1 MDYAVLAKKIL
12 EKVGGKE
19 NVNSVVHCMTR
30 LRFDL
35 KDNSLVDDE
44 GLKKVRGIVGTIQKP
59 EQYQVIIGN
68 EVGYVYKELCKE
80 GNFKAVSTEKSGVKN
95 KKKMNVVSML
105 MDIISSVMAPVIPA
119 IIGAAMIKV
128 LLTILTMSGLLDST
142 SQTYAVLSVIGDG
155 AFFFMPVLIAM
166 SAANK
171 FGTNAYYAA
180 SMALVILHPS
190 FIQMLNTVKETGE
203 KLYFVGLP
211 ITPANYAYSVIPII
225 LGVWSLSYVERFVD
239 KITPAITKNF
249 LKPMLVMVIALPIT
263 MIVLGPL
270 GAILGDM
277 LSLIIYKI
285 YDVFGF
291 FAVGMIGGL
300 YPFFVMAGMHH
311 AFTPIKLG
319 P

>member
-12 EKVGGKE
+12 EKIGGKE

-80 GNFKAVSTEKSGVKN
+80 GNFKAVSSEKSGVKN
-95 KKKMNVVSML
+95 KKKMNIVSML

-128 LLTILTMSGLLDST
+128 LLTILTMSSLLDSA
-142 SQTYAVLSVIGDG
+142 SQTYAVLNVIGDG

-203 KLYFVGLP
+203 KLYFIGLP

-225 LGVWSLSYVERFVD
+225 LGVWSLFLCR
-239 KITPAITKNF
+239 KICR
-249 LKPMLVMVIALPIT
+249 
-263 MIVLGPL
+263 
-270 GAILGDM
+270 
-277 LSLIIYKI
+277 
-285 YDVFGF
+285 
-291 FAVGMIGGL
+291 
-300 YPFFVMAGMHH
+300 
-311 AFTPIKLG
+311 
-319 P
+319 